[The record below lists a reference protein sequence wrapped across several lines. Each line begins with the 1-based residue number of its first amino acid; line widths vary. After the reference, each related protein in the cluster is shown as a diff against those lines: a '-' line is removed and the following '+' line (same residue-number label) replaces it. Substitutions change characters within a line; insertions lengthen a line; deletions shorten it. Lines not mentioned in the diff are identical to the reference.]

1 MTDEHAVHSLFDALG
16 GEACR
21 AHAVSACP
29 TRPARRLLSTQGPS
43 GLAAL
48 LAGSPTAHSELFRVD
63 RRAAVHMLRNML
75 QSLPWPS
82 TRSTRTHAACA
93 ACALPALLVLLV
105 APARCSRGSPPPRPP
120 QGANTLKLLLEL
132 LTVTCWSFSPTCT
145 RTAAISPVSRC
156 WAGDCP
162 PWSGQGSS
170 HCTPSVFTSL
180 RSPALLVLFSASV
193 WPSDA
198 ARSASAH
205 CHRPHIQGLASAT
218 CGPVG
223 LSILRSSPPA
233 ASRPHKHT

>member
-132 LTVTCWSFSPTCT
+132 LTVTCWSFSP
-145 RTAAISPVSRC
+145 AAH
-156 WAGDCP
+156 CP
-162 PWSGQGSS
+162 
-170 HCTPSVFTSL
+170 
-180 RSPALLVLFSASV
+180 
-193 WPSDA
+193 
-198 ARSASAH
+198 SASALFSLIFTLSSSTSDVRLARH
-205 CHRPHIQGLASAT
+205 LVVALRQGSQGGSENQYRA
-218 CGPVG
+218 
-223 LSILRSSPPA
+223 A
-233 ASRPHKHT
+233 ASRGSR